1 MTSHRLPGPAPREAD
16 RVSTVPARPAAY
28 IRVEDAAFAGDMT
41 WRRDQVIGAARDLGW
56 PVPAVYA
63 DVGEPGSGYAALV
76 EAVAAGR
83 HDRVIGDC
91 PASVGADRGHVY

>member
-28 IRVEDAAFAGDMT
+28 IRVEDAAFADDMT
-41 WRRDQVIGAARDLGW
+41 WRRDLVTGAARDLGW

-63 DVGEPGSGYAALV
+63 DVGQPGSGYAALV
-76 EAVAAGR
+76 EAVAARPPDGLSAYHAGGIR
-83 HDRVIGDC
+83 HDPR
-91 PASVGADRGHVY
+91 HT